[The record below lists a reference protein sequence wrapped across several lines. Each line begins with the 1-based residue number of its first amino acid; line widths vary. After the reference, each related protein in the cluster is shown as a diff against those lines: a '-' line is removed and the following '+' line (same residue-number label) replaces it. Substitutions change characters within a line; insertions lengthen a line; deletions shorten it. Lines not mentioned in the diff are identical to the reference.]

1 MKLFFAAPL
10 SGLPSDPIA
19 LGAQVSRLHFARKAV
34 RAAPASSR
42 PSFPIALLS
51 HVPGACADAEPIAN
65 AVNKTASMS
74 RVMSALPSFSALAVV
89 ASVGMRRQALL
100 SRLQLGNASI
110 KGAALDRIVVVPR
123 PRLADWPARVARLLI
138 HNPRTWIGVAPLS
151 DQRLSALRHQASLYH
166 RQRATDHTMGA

>member
-51 HVPGACADAEPIAN
+51 HVPGACAAAEPIEN

-74 RVMSALPSFSALAVV
+74 RVISLLSILQRIERFREARVKRASAVV
-89 ASVGMRRQALL
+89 
-100 SRLQLGNASI
+100 
-110 KGAALDRIVVVPR
+110 DRCF
-123 PRLADWPARVARLLI
+123 
-138 HNPRTWIGVAPLS
+138 
-151 DQRLSALRHQASLYH
+151 
-166 RQRATDHTMGA
+166 